1 MARKKNYVTHN
12 GKTYDVYFGPSCF
25 GGTIQASF
33 YEVKRPHRKFFGRT
47 KVFSTVS
54 GWEWVEDFET
64 IDELL
69 MAIFNKGI
77 KKYEAEL
84 ELIKK
89 CQEFLKN
96 T

>member
-1 MARKKNYVTHN
+1 MAVKKNYVTHN
-12 GKTYDVYFGPSCF
+12 GKTYDVYFGQGCF

-47 KVFSTVS
+47 KVFSIVS

-84 ELIKK
+84 ELMKK
-89 CQEFLKN
+89 YQEFLKN
-96 T
+96 P